1 MLAALSRML
10 GVRPVELDDALRSE
24 PRARLQLTRR
34 GLLAAGAAAVTAAI
48 LPDKVWS
55 FPAPYTPP
63 RIVELGSLPG
73 FTMPADQTLLRIDP
87 KFYEALVRTTKVVQ
101 RAAAALDD
109 GYLFPGLR

>member
-34 GLLAAGAAAVTAAI
+34 GLLAAGAAAATAAI

-55 FPAPYTPP
+55 FPAAPTFF
-63 RIVELGSLPG
+63 SLQPMLDQWSPNG
-73 FTMPADQTLLRIDP
+73 FDQWIPNGPLWKMPAKQSHVTLHP
-87 KFYEALVRTTKVVQ
+87 KVY
-101 RAAAALDD
+101 AALR
-109 GYLFPGLR
+109 PEVR